1 MAASAMLMEE
11 TFFLLR
17 ALIDLAGVPFSS
29 ILGPAA
35 AFFGESLLAACSL
48 TLTML

>member
-1 MAASAMLMEE
+1 MLMEE

-29 ILGPAA
+29 ILAAAAA